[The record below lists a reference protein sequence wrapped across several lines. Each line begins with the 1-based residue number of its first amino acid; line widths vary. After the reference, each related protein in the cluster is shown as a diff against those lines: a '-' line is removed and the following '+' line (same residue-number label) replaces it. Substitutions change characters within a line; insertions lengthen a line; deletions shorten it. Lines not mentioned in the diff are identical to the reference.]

1 MPKVLD
7 LRKKNKT
14 SKTAAKPII
23 QRPLSKEVVSSVKTQ
38 AIKTSISPAVTLQKQ
53 SPPQIS
59 WEAPSFYFNPQKRYL
74 SLLIIALSAGGVA
87 MLIFKKDALT
97 AIFLL
102 LSSLVLIL
110 YSNKR
115 PEISKIT
122 LNQNGINIGEE
133 THYYKDLRSF
143 WIHYSPGMD
152 KELSLESKKW
162 YIPYIKV
169 SIADRNPLIIRSLL
183 INFLPEKEH
192 ENSLVDII
200 SKRIGL

>member
-1 MPKVLD
+1 MTKILD
-7 LRKKNKT
+7 LRKKNKIE
-14 SKTAAKPII
+14 AKPTS
-23 QRPLSKEVVSSVKTQ
+23 QKPLSKEVISSVKN
-38 AIKTSISPAVTLQKQ
+38 AAMKVSSPAPRQ

-87 MLIFKKDALT
+87 MLMFKKDSLT
-97 AIFLL
+97 SIFLL

-115 PEISKIT
+115 PEISKIIV
-122 LNQNGINIGEE
+122 NQAGINIGEE
-133 THYYKDLRSF
+133 TYYYKDLRSF
-143 WIHYSPGMD
+143 WIHYNPGMD

-169 SIADRNPLIIRSLL
+169 SIEDRNPLIIRSLL
-183 INFLPEKEH
+183 VNFLPEKEH

-200 SKRIGL
+200 SRKIGL

>member
-7 LRKKNKT
+7 LRKKNKIE
-14 SKTAAKPII
+14 AKPIS
-23 QRPLSKEVVSSVKTQ
+23 QRPLSKEVVSSVKNQ
-38 AIKTSISPAVTLQKQ
+38 PVKVSSPPLQRQ

-102 LSSLVLIL
+102 LSSLVFIL

-122 LNQNGINIGEE
+122 VNQAGVNIGED
-133 THYYKDLRSF
+133 TYYYKDLRSF

-162 YIPYIKV
+162 YVPYIKV
-169 SIADRNPLIIRSLL
+169 SLEDKNPLIIRSLL
-183 INFLPEKEH
+183 INFLAEKEH

-200 SKRIGL
+200 SRKIGL

>member
-7 LRKKNKT
+7 LRKKNKI
-14 SKTAAKPII
+14 AAKTITRRPPLKEAVSTLKDRAVRVSAILP
-23 QRPLSKEVVSSVKTQ
+23 QR
-38 AIKTSISPAVTLQKQ
+38 Q

-74 SLLIIALSAGGVA
+74 SLLIIALSAGGAA

-102 LSSLVLIL
+102 LSSLILIL
-110 YSNKR
+110 YSNKK

-122 LNQNGINIGEE
+122 ITQAGINIGKEI
-133 THYYKDLRSF
+133 HYYDELRSF

-152 KELSLESKKW
+152 KELSLEPKKW
-162 YIPYIKV
+162 YVPYIKV

>member
-1 MPKVLD
+1 MPKILD
-7 LRKKNKT
+7 LRKKNKIEV
-14 SKTAAKPII
+14 KPIS
-23 QRPLSKEVVSSVKTQ
+23 QRPLSKEAVSSVKNLT
-38 AIKTSISPAVTLQKQ
+38 AKVVSPPLQRQ
-53 SPPQIS
+53 SHPQIS
-59 WEAPSFYFNPQKRYL
+59 WEASSFYFNPQKRYL
-74 SLLIIALSAGGVA
+74 ALLIIALSVGGAA
-87 MLIFKKDALT
+87 MFIFKKDTLT

-122 LNQNGINIGEE
+122 VNQTGINIGRE
-133 THYYKDLRSF
+133 TYFYKDLRSF
-143 WIHYSPGMD
+143 WIHYNPGMA
-152 KELSLESKKW
+152 KELSLESRKW
-162 YIPYIKV
+162 YAPYIKV
-169 SIADRNPLIIRSLL
+169 LIEDKNPLIIRSLL